1 MSLNVHYCFK
11 LHSQQSYR
19 KVPVSFVMSTCVCN
33 DAKITEQILF
43 FLIMT
48 DIVTYDTISV

>member
-33 DAKITEQILF
+33 DAKTTEQILF

-48 DIVTYDTISV
+48 DIVTYDSISV